1 MSNIMTRLS
10 IVNKRSLYVF
20 HTSLSN
26 YDKLGSKKLF
36 RVLIHYM
43 FDNRKIVAVSE
54 GVKKE
59 CIDEYHLQKSNI
71 KTIYNPVDENEVTK
85 KAQEPI
91 DEIDYKYLLLVGRF
105 NEAKRQDRMVEIFY
119 KGEFY
124 KNYKLV
130 FCGTGILENK
140 IKNQV
145 KELGISDRVIFLGWQ
160 SNVYKWMK
168 NAEVLVSTSD
178 TEAFP
183 MNLIEAI
190 ICGTRIVASNCKFGP
205 DEILKGNF
213 SKFLV
218 ETDNIEQYIE
228 KINLALREYPNE
240 ENPIIS
246 ECNPKN
252 IIKKYL
258 EFMK

>member
-1 MSNIMTRLS
+1 MNLMMNSRW
-10 IVNKRSLYVF
+10 
-20 HTSLSN
+20 
-26 YDKLGSKKLF
+26 
-36 RVLIHYM
+36 
-43 FDNRKIVAVSE
+43 
-54 GVKKE
+54 
-59 CIDEYHLQKSNI
+59 
-71 KTIYNPVDENEVTK
+71 
-85 KAQEPI
+85 
-91 DEIDYKYLLLVGRF
+91 
-105 NEAKRQDRMVEIFY
+105 RMVEIFY

>member
-1 MSNIMTRLS
+1 
-10 IVNKRSLYVF
+10 
-20 HTSLSN
+20 
-26 YDKLGSKKLF
+26 
-36 RVLIHYM
+36 
-43 FDNRKIVAVSE
+43 
-54 GVKKE
+54 
-59 CIDEYHLQKSNI
+59 
-71 KTIYNPVDENEVTK
+71 
-85 KAQEPI
+85 
-91 DEIDYKYLLLVGRF
+91 
-105 NEAKRQDRMVEIFY
+105 
-119 KGEFY
+119 
-124 KNYKLV
+124 
-130 FCGTGILENK
+130 
-140 IKNQV
+140 
-145 KELGISDRVIFLGWQ
+145 
-160 SNVYKWMK
+160 MK